1 MNVSVKSLVARL
13 PAPIQNRLR
22 KRHYLKKLKGATL
35 DGEPELGVV
44 PALVR
49 KGNVVF
55 DIGANFGLFTR
66 FLSEAVGSGGK
77 VFSFEPTPDMF
88 AVLSNSS
95 RKLGFGNV
103 SCLNLAVSDHP
114 GQATMS
120 IPIRHDGSRNHYE
133 ASLEKGACRGGD
145 VDSFTTE
152 MVTLDGFCESHRLD
166 RVDFIKCDVEGHEIS
181 VLRGAREM
189 IAKFRPAILL
199 EVNEPLHV
207 AGHGADVKA
216 VIEEIGYEVSVFDKG
231 RLTPL
236 QVGDVR
242 VNYVLLPS

>member
-1 MNVSVKSLVARL
+1 MNVSVKSLVARM
-13 PAPIQNRLR
+13 PARIQKGLR
-22 KRHYLKKLKGATL
+22 KRHYLKKLRDATL

-44 PALVR
+44 PVLVS
-49 KGNVVF
+49 KGDVVF

-66 FLSEAVGSGGK
+66 FLSEAVGTGGQ

-103 SCLNLAVSDHP
+103 RCLNLAVSDHP

-120 IPIRHDGSRNHYE
+120 IPIRDDGSRNHYE
-133 ASLEKGACRGGD
+133 ASLETGANGGD
-145 VDSFTTE
+145 ADSFTAE
-152 MVTLDGFCESHRLD
+152 MVTLDGFCEAHHVE

-189 IAKFRPAILL
+189 LAKYRPAILL

-207 AGHGADVKA
+207 AGHGADVRA
-216 VIEEIGYEVSVFDKG
+216 VIEEIGYEVSVFDQG

-236 QVGDVR
+236 QAGDVR

>member
-1 MNVSVKSLVARL
+1 MERG
-13 PAPIQNRLR
+13 Q
-22 KRHYLKKLKGATL
+22 
-35 DGEPELGVV
+35 
-44 PALVR
+44 
-49 KGNVVF
+49 
-55 DIGANFGLFTR
+55 
-66 FLSEAVGSGGK
+66 

-103 SCLNLAVSDHP
+103 RCLNLAVSDHP

-120 IPIRHDGSRNHYE
+120 IPIRDDGSRNHYE
-133 ASLEKGACRGGD
+133 ASLETGANEGD
-145 VDSFTTE
+145 ADSFTAE
-152 MVTLDGFCESHRLD
+152 MVTLDGFCTAHHVE

-189 IAKFRPAILL
+189 LAKYRPAILL

-207 AGHGADVKA
+207 AGHGADVRA
-216 VIEEIGYEVSVFDKG
+216 VIEEIGYKVSVFDQG

-236 QVGDVR
+236 QAGDVR